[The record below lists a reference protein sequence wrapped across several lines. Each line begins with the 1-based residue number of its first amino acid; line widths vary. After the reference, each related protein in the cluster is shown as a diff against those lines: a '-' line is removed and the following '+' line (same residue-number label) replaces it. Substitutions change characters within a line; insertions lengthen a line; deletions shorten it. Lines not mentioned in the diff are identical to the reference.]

1 MRYNVI
7 HVEIVLVVALIA
19 ISRKVIVL
27 DLAKYDSVTVLAIAA
42 MIIALALGF
51 VLVRQARIGWT
62 LPKGQSPEA
71 PGSAE

>member
-42 MIIALALGF
+42 LIIALALGF

-62 LPKGQSPEA
+62 LPKGQSPGA